1 MLRRQPPLT
10 YENALSRM
18 AALCAKCE
26 QCTPDLLKKMSSL
39 GVSAGV
45 AAKVISRLIE
55 LKFVDDRRF
64 SKAYAHDKLH
74 FSGWGRRKIKQ
85 GLWAKRLP
93 PDIIES
99 ACDDF
104 EDEEYSA
111 IALRVIASKI
121 RSMKEWPLSRESKI
135 KVTRY
140 AMQRGFEYPLIADL
154 MRNYKPDSDDSWQ

>member
-26 QCTPDLLKKMSSL
+26 QCTPDLLKKMSSC

-64 SKAYAHDKLH
+64 SKAYAQWLGPQENQAGTLGKTPA
-74 FSGWGRRKIKQ
+74 SGYNRK
-85 GLWAKRLP
+85 R
-93 PDIIES
+93 
-99 ACDDF
+99 
-104 EDEEYSA
+104 
-111 IALRVIASKI
+111 
-121 RSMKEWPLSRESKI
+121 M
-135 KVTRY
+135 
-140 AMQRGFEYPLIADL
+140 
-154 MRNYKPDSDDSWQ
+154 

>member
-26 QCTPDLLKKMSSL
+26 QCTPDLLKKMSSC

-64 SKAYAHDKLH
+64 SKPMPMISFISVAGAAGK
-74 FSGWGRRKIKQ
+74 SGRDSGQ
-85 GLWAKRLP
+85 N
-93 PDIIES
+93 
-99 ACDDF
+99 AC
-104 EDEEYSA
+104 
-111 IALRVIASKI
+111 LRI
-121 RSMKEWPLSRESKI
+121 
-135 KVTRY
+135 
-140 AMQRGFEYPLIADL
+140 
-154 MRNYKPDSDDSWQ
+154 